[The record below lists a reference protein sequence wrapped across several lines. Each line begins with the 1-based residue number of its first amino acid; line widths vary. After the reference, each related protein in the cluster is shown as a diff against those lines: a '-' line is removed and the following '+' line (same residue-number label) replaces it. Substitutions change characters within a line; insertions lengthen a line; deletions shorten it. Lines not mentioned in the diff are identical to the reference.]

1 MVSSLLLVLVL
12 LLFFH
17 EGQPFVGGGVD
28 CRLVIGIVGVGSR
41 IVVLVVLC
49 VLQQVLSSFQG
60 GWILDDGAWC
70 EQ

>member
-1 MVSSLLLVLVL
+1 MVLVL

-41 IVVLVVLC
+41 IVVLVV
-49 VLQQVLSSFQG
+49 QVLSSFQG